1 MSTVVATAATAV
13 APNAF
18 DSLLV
23 GINSSPYMSAAM
35 MLMLNLGGRFLGM
48 ELTKGQEKFLSHPMF
63 RRFLIFCIMFVATR
77 NVLIAIWMAALII
90 LIIGY
95 VANENSAMCLFGR
108 GAVEGTTC
116 STAEGFVGGAGGLT
130 QEEEN
135 ILKMLQDKKAR
146 SGGVAA
152 ASGPKPKQT
161 KKDIVETY
169 KTNIAKL
176 H

>member
-1 MSTVVATAATAV
+1 MSTVVAAA

-18 DSLLV
+18 DVLLT
-23 GINSSPYMSAAM
+23 GINNSPYMSAAM

-77 NVLIAIWMAALII
+77 NVLIAVWMAALII

-116 STAEGFVGGAGGLT
+116 AVAEGFAGGAAGGLT

-146 SGGVAA
+146 AA
-152 ASGPKPKQT
+152 GAATAAEAKAKLA

>member
-1 MSTVVATAATAV
+1 MSIVVATGAAATA
-13 APNAF
+13 PNVF
-18 DSLLV
+18 DTLLA
-23 GINSSPYMSAAM
+23 GINNSPYMSAAM

-48 ELTKGQEKFLSHPMF
+48 ELTKGQEKFFSHPIF

-77 NVLIAIWMAALII
+77 NILIAIWLAALII

-116 STAEGFVGGAGGLT
+116 AKAEGFAGGAGLT

-135 ILKMLQDKKAR
+135 ILKMLQEKKAR
-146 SGGVAA
+146 SGSTGAVAA
-152 ASGPKPKQT
+152 DAKGKQA

-169 KTNIAKL
+169 KANIAKL